1 MATLMMMMM
10 ICRALYQAL
19 PRKGDHRRSHIRLTR
34 HSYIINKFVI
44 IIIIIIIVIVIV
56 IVINIAG
63 RPKSSSES
71 FSSSSPQSYVM
82 VGTKNLQIY
91 A

>member
-10 ICRALYQAL
+10 ICRALYQDL

-44 IIIIIIIVIVIV
+44 IIIIIVIVIV
-56 IVINIAG
+56 IKIAG

>member
-1 MATLMMMMM
+1 MATLKMMMM
-10 ICRALYQAL
+10 ICRALYQDL

-44 IIIIIIIVIVIV
+44 IIIIIVIVIV
-56 IVINIAG
+56 IKIAG
-63 RPKSSSES
+63 RPKSSSEP

>member
-10 ICRALYQAL
+10 ICRALYQDL

-44 IIIIIIIVIVIV
+44 IIIIIVIVIV
-56 IVINIAG
+56 IVIKIAG

>member
-1 MATLMMMMM
+1 MATLKMMMM
-10 ICRALYQAL
+10 ICRALYQDL

-44 IIIIIIIVIVIV
+44 IIIIIVIVIV
-56 IVINIAG
+56 IKIAG